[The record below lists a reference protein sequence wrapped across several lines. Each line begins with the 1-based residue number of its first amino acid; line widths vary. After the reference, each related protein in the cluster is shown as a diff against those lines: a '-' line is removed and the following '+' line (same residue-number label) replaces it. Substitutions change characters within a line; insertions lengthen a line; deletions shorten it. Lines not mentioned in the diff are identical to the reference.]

1 MVSAEEE
8 RTHQDES
15 KETVRVWG
23 GWQFA
28 VGRVDASGGK
38 SGARRK
44 CKAENTHS
52 PKGGASLLSPKN
64 SRSEGASCWGD
75 GWGCVCVTR
84 SFVGMLRTLLQISI
98 RP

>member
-8 RTHQDES
+8 RTHQDEG

-38 SGARRK
+38 SGHAGSAK
-44 CKAENTHS
+44 QK
-52 PKGGASLLSPKN
+52 
-64 SRSEGASCWGD
+64 
-75 GWGCVCVTR
+75 TR
-84 SFVGMLRTLLQISI
+84 IPLREV
-98 RP
+98 RAC